1 MGKNKEDLPI
11 LFRTFL
17 SIKTAEGKAKSTLR
31 QYKDNYAYFE
41 RFLELR
47 RIPKDFSELNRALF
61 RDYITYMREEIIAF
75 DGHRYKSD
83 KQRKRGLASGTIN
96 TRLKTL
102 RVMFRCLYE
111 EEITPSNPIDGV
123 KNIPDPV
130 DNIEV
135 LTIDELRRLLQAPD
149 KTSYAGMRD
158 VSLLYLSIDSM
169 ARIGELTQLKSSDFD
184 FDHNTVTIRAGVAK
198 NRKPRTLPLRPA
210 TTKLIKR
217 LVLAN
222 EEFNTDYVFLTNYG
236 EPIDRDLFRK
246 RLYEYGEKAKIKKK
260 IHPHLLRHSAATSF
274 LEDGGSIR
282 HLQMLLGHSD
292 LRMVLRYTHLSNKA
306 VEGQHTLHSPINKI
320 ADKRNRPRKTKL

>member
-1 MGKNKEDLPI
+1 MGKIKEDLPI

-17 SIKTAEGKAKSTLR
+17 SIKIAEGKAESTIK
-31 QYKDNYAYFE
+31 QYEDNYAYFE

-47 RIPKDFSELNRALF
+47 EMPKSFSELNRTLF
-61 RDYITYMREEIIAF
+61 RDYITYMQKEIITF
-75 DGHRYKSD
+75 DGHHYKSK
-83 KQRKRGLASGTIN
+83 KQRKKGLASGTIN

-111 EEITPSNPIDGV
+111 EEITSNNPMAGI

-135 LTIDELRRLLQAPD
+135 LSIDEMRGLLQAPD

-169 ARIGELTQLKSSDFD
+169 ARIGELTQLKSNDFD

-210 TTKLIKR
+210 TTKLVKR

-222 EEFNTDYVFLTNYG
+222 EDFDTEYVFLTNYG

-246 RLYEYGEKAKIKKK
+246 RLYEYGDKAKIKKK
-260 IHPHLLRHSAATSF
+260 VHPHLLRHSAATAF

-320 ADKRNRPRKTKL
+320 ADKRNRPRKTKI